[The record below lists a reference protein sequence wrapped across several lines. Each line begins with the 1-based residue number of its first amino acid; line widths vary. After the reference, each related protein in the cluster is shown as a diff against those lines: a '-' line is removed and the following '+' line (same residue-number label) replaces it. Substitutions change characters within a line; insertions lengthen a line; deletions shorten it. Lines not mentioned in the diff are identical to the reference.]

1 MKNEL
6 DPSVWFK
13 QPETSSAWDGIAV
26 SRFSAQAANKRR
38 VADDEQKTAVAVRAF
53 LQPLRLYVFRNEMMG
68 IMAAP

>member
-6 DPSVWFK
+6 DPSKDKITQNLFCL
-13 QPETSSAWDGIAV
+13 DGGGVLFFA
-26 SRFSAQAANKRR
+26 RAANKRR

-53 LQPLRLYVFRNEMMG
+53 LQQLRLYVFRNEMMG

>member
-1 MKNEL
+1 MKNEHVYQITRNL
-6 DPSVWFK
+6 FCS
-13 QPETSSAWDGIAV
+13 DGKVV

-53 LQPLRLYVFRNEMMG
+53 LQPLRLSVFRNEMMG